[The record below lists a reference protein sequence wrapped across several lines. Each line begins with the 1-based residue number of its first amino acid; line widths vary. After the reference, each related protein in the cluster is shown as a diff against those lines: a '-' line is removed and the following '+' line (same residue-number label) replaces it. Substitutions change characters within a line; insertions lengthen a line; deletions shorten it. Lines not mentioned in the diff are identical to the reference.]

1 MEQCN
6 LWDFHIRLPRLQYV
20 DFTEDKHEAQES
32 LMDLFSKVKAVENA
46 AAQNQR

>member
-20 DFTEDKHEAQES
+20 DFTENKQDSQQALLE
-32 LMDLFSKVKAVENA
+32 LFSEVKAMEIA
-46 AAQNQR
+46 AAQHQG